1 MPGIAGCMGDDGGTS
16 STSARH
22 ADIELLDLVE
32 GGDTID
38 FADGP
43 VVEGATSHLV
53 NAVVKMKLSS
63 FLRDGVVKCALVRK
77 INAVVLDGNVLLG
90 EAYAFANFHIIRLL
104 DAECE
109 VPVIDRSFYYR
120 CLLAV
125 SDFACSTSTLDDGFK
140 VSLEMFDRLR
150 PPVMTQLDDDTER
163 AKKSKKRYDTNPDG
177 KPKVDIKEYNQ
188 MIASLSI
195 QMATMASNHLLTNL
209 KTRVTSFLNWK
220 HPNIKRFHRAIVRAV
235 LETPKIDT
243 ASVMMAA
250 SMYKTKKA
258 KAAPKRPPK
267 TPKVVSVQQQN
278 RDAKAASEGTQRDV
292 ASQVAEQLRS
302 LLPLDRP
309 LKFASHAHKSLK
321 LYRWL
326 LKETEAG
333 KAAHALAVAARIAE
347 GGPMMTKSEQFFKG
361 RLFTLLPMKNGFT
374 TSSIPIS
381 AMFFLRILKS
391 MKLSSHAGDGR
402 CEDSRALWV
411 KYANVKL
418 VETANRKFAESI
430 TTDGY
435 SVSALVQCKVSLDV
449 TKGPSDSTIDEIR
462 SAIKACDSVVRYG
475 GIDPGFTD
483 VVSGSYND
491 GKHVSYSSSRYYERS
506 KVKYSSRRTQA
517 YNQTTSALT
526 DIVRAD
532 EGGQT
537 ASFEKMQE
545 FARGY
550 LGVLRQLLVDRMQQK
565 YRKLRFLRHVSKQAA
580 VQEIVDLLVGD
591 RKAKTLTVI
600 GFGDWSGGSKSP
612 ISRKHAGPIQ
622 MIKDQIGR
630 RPNAVISPVDEHNS
644 SKLDSNTWLPLTN
657 MRAKETKRKK
667 RSGDAVTLLNQ
678 RVHKVL
684 HCKPSEGRYASACK
698 ETTWNRDVNAARNIL
713 MLLRMEIMGYTRPAP
728 FCRKTFPP
736 PTPSTN
742 KSCP

>member
-1 MPGIAGCMGDDGGTS
+1 MGDDGGTS
-16 STSARH
+16 SASTRH

-38 FADGP
+38 VTDGS
-43 VVEGATSHLV
+43 VVEGATSHSV
-53 NAVVKMKLSS
+53 NAAVKMKLSS

-90 EAYAFANFHIIRLL
+90 EAYAFANFHIIRLI

-125 SDFACSTSTLDDGFK
+125 SDFACNMSTLGDEFK

-150 PPVMTQLDDDTER
+150 PPVMSLLDDNEER
-163 AKKSKKRYDTNPDG
+163 AKKTKKRYDTNPAG
-177 KPKVDIKEYNQ
+177 KLKVDIKEYNQ

-209 KTRVTSFLNWK
+209 QTRITSFLGWK

-235 LETPKIDT
+235 LETPKINT

-258 KAAPKRPPK
+258 KAAPKRPLK

-278 RDAKAASEGTQRDV
+278 RDANAVREGTQRDV
-292 ASQVAEQLRS
+292 ASQVAEHLRG
-302 LLPLDRP
+302 LLPLERP

-321 LYRWL
+321 LYHWL
-326 LKETEAG
+326 LKETETG
-333 KAAHALAVAARIAE
+333 KAAHALAVAERIAE
-347 GGPMMTKSEQFFKG
+347 GGLTKPSERFFKG

-381 AMFFLRILKS
+381 TMFFLSILKS
-391 MKLSSHAGDGR
+391 MGLLSHAGDGR
-402 CEDSRALWV
+402 YEDSRALWG
-411 KYANVKL
+411 KFANVKL

-449 TKGPSDSTIDEIR
+449 TRGPSDSTIDEVR
-462 SAIKACDSVVRYG
+462 SAIKGGESAVRYG
-475 GIDPGFTD
+475 GVDPGFTD
-483 VVSGSYND
+483 VVSGSYGD

-506 KVKYSSRRTQA
+506 KVKYSARRTQA
-517 YNQTTSALT
+517 YNPTTSALT

-537 ASFEKMQE
+537 ASFEKIQE

-550 LGVLRQLLVDRMQQK
+550 LGVLRQLLADRMQQK

-591 RKAKTLTVI
+591 RKDKTLTVI
-600 GFGDWSGGSKSP
+600 GFGNWSGGSQSP
-612 ISRKHAGPIQ
+612 ISRKHAGPTQ

-630 RPNAVISPVDEHNS
+630 RPNAVILSVDEHKS
-644 SKLDSNTWLPLTN
+644 SMLDSNTWLPLTN
-657 MRAKETKRKK
+657 MRAKETIRKK
-667 RSGDAVTLLNQ
+667 RSGEAVTLLNQ
-678 RVHKVL
+678 RIHKVL
-684 HCKPSEGRYASACK
+684 HCKPSEGRCASACK

-713 MLLRMEIMGYTRPAP
+713 MLLRMQILGYTRPAP
-728 FCRKTFPP
+728 FCRKTP
-736 PTPSTN
+736 PTPPNQQKLPIGKPMLTVD
-742 KSCP
+742 